1 MRASGILLPVS
12 SIPSR
17 YGIGGFT
24 KEAYEWIDFLKK
36 CGQTFWQILPLG
48 HTSYGDSPYQP
59 FSTFAGNPYFVS
71 LDDLIEQ
78 GLLTREE
85 CDQAQ
90 LGTNPSYVDYGKQF
104 ENRFTLLRKAYEND
118 RKNDQTAFEAFVK
131 EQAHWLPDYAL
142 FMAIKD
148 LHDKKAWYEWEDP
161 YRLKDPETIAKAK
174 RELADDICFH
184 EHIQYWF
191 LNQWVKVKAYANEQG
206 IRIIGDMPIYVAID
220 SADAWNNPQLFQ
232 MDEDLQPTR
241 VAGCPPDAFS
251 DDGQLWG
258 NPLYDW
264 DYHKKTGY
272 AWWISRVSHAAVLY
286 DVLRFDHFRGFESYY
301 AIPFGEKTARNGKW
315 MPGPGM
321 DLMNAIEEHVE
332 GVEIIAEDLGTITDS
347 VRELLAE
354 SGYPGMKVL
363 QFAFGGDSGNVYLPH
378 NYENPNCVV
387 YTGTHDNE
395 TLFQYIANAS
405 DYIRDHIKNY
415 MNRFWDNY
423 EQLCDNLVRL
433 AMTSIAKY
441 CIIPMQDYLHLGEEA
456 RMNFPSTLGGNWEW
470 RLTKEQISDGLA
482 EFIGNITRVSGRW
495 MAEPEKPEEAAT
507 DEQVED
513 AETDDRAVSDKEQQ
527 EACTCSCTDAAEKEQ
542 DSEEGVMATGWAPR
556 RECEFQTENE

>member
-1 MRASGILLPVS
+1 M
-12 SIPSR
+12 
-17 YGIGGFT
+17 
-24 KEAYEWIDFLKK
+24 
-36 CGQTFWQILPLG
+36 
-48 HTSYGDSPYQP
+48 
-59 FSTFAGNPYFVS
+59 
-71 LDDLIEQ
+71 
-78 GLLTREE
+78 
-85 CDQAQ
+85 
-90 LGTNPSYVDYGKQF
+90 
-104 ENRFTLLRKAYEND
+104 
-118 RKNDQTAFEAFVK
+118 
-131 EQAHWLPDYAL
+131 
-142 FMAIKD
+142 
-148 LHDKKAWYEWEDP
+148 
-161 YRLKDPETIAKAK
+161 
-174 RELADDICFH
+174 
-184 EHIQYWF
+184 
-191 LNQWVKVKAYANEQG
+191 
-206 IRIIGDMPIYVAID
+206 
-220 SADAWNNPQLFQ
+220 
-232 MDEDLQPTR
+232 
-241 VAGCPPDAFS
+241 
-251 DDGQLWG
+251 
-258 NPLYDW
+258 
-264 DYHKKTGY
+264 
-272 AWWISRVSHAAVLY
+272 
-286 DVLRFDHFRGFESYY
+286 LRFDHFRGFESYY

-354 SGYPGMKVL
+354 SGSPGMKVL

-495 MAEPEKPEEAAT
+495 MAEPEKE
-507 DEQVED
+507 
-513 AETDDRAVSDKEQQ
+513 
-527 EACTCSCTDAAEKEQ
+527 TCSCYCADTVQEEQGSEKSGAEASWK
-542 DSEEGVMATGWAPR
+542 PR
-556 RECEFQTENE
+556 RECEFQLEK